1 MHIHI
6 QGCRTITFV
15 AFKSTVGKIKQS
27 KNSCSILNRIITS
40 LSSLSLL
47 FFRDLFYSSLSECM
61 TFLNVHVK
69 FLALFKY

>member
-15 AFKSTVGKIKQS
+15 TFKSTVGKIKQS
-27 KNSCSILNRIITS
+27 ENYCSILNRIITS
-40 LSSLSLL
+40 LSS
-47 FFRDLFYSSLSECM
+47 FFFTDLFYSLLSECV

-69 FLALFKY
+69 FLALFK

>member
-15 AFKSTVGKIKQS
+15 AFKSTIGKIKQS

-40 LSSLSLL
+40 LSLL
-47 FFRDLFYSSLSECM
+47 FFTDLFYSLLSECV
-61 TFLNVHVK
+61 TFLK
-69 FLALFKY
+69 MAT

>member
-1 MHIHI
+1 MHINI

-15 AFKSTVGKIKQS
+15 TFKSTVGKIKQS

-47 FFRDLFYSSLSECM
+47 FFTDLFYSLLSECV
-61 TFLNVHVK
+61 TFVNVHVK
-69 FLALFKY
+69 FLALFK

>member
-40 LSSLSLL
+40 LSSLSL
-47 FFRDLFYSSLSECM
+47 FFTDLFYSLLSECV

-69 FLALFKY
+69 FLVLFK

>member
-27 KNSCSILNRIITS
+27 KNSCSIFNRIITS
-40 LSSLSLL
+40 LSSL
-47 FFRDLFYSSLSECM
+47 FFTDLFYSLLSECV

-69 FLALFKY
+69 FLALFK

>member
-15 AFKSTVGKIKQS
+15 TFKSTVGKIKQS
-27 KNSCSILNRIITS
+27 KNYCSILNRIIT
-40 LSSLSLL
+40 LSSL
-47 FFRDLFYSSLSECM
+47 FFTDLFYSLLSECV

-69 FLALFKY
+69 FLALFK

>member
-15 AFKSTVGKIKQS
+15 TFKSTVGKIKQS
-27 KNSCSILNRIITS
+27 KNYCSILNRIITS
-40 LSSLSLL
+40 LSSL
-47 FFRDLFYSSLSECM
+47 FFTDLFHSLLSECV

-69 FLALFKY
+69 FLALFK

>member
-40 LSSLSLL
+40 LSSLSL
-47 FFRDLFYSSLSECM
+47 FFTDLFYSLLSECV

-69 FLALFKY
+69 LLALFKS